1 MTSSSV
7 QVTPGLFAANREVAV
22 AYYKGLQSH
31 HANHQFMLGELA
43 SHAEKEDNKQKVTV
57 IIALQTKVTEVTLEA
72 QTKEERDE
80 YQEKFYATDSV
91 NAELRDGI
99 KIKLGLR
106 K

>member
-43 SHAEKEDNKQKVTV
+43 SHAEKEDKYKTQ
-57 IIALQTKVTEVTLEA
+57 
-72 QTKEERDE
+72 
-80 YQEKFYATDSV
+80 
-91 NAELRDGI
+91 
-99 KIKLGLR
+99 IKLL
-106 K
+106 KENISSPE